1 MFRLRITCDLG
12 FEFWQDIPEY
22 EGKYQ
27 ASTYGNISSL
37 NYEHSKGWRKKLK
50 TFSNNKKYKQ
60 VVLYS
65 DGTSKHHLVH
75 RLVAMAFLP
84 KWKPEY
90 DEINHKSEIATE
102 NQVWNLEWCDREYNN
117 NYGARNDKMLKT
129 RRINGSKT
137 AEKAVL
143 QYTKEMEFIRGFLSQ
158 TEASNITHIRQSSI
172 SNCCNG
178 RSKTAG
184 GFCWTFKN

>member
-1 MFRLRITCDLG
+1 MFKLRITGDLG
-12 FEFWQDIPEY
+12 FEVWHDIPGY

-27 ASTYGNISSL
+27 ASTYGNIISL

-50 TFSNNKKYKQ
+50 TTSNNNNYKQ
-60 VVLYS
+60 VILYS
-65 DGTSKHHLVH
+65 DGASKPHLVH
-75 RLVAMAFLP
+75 RLIAQTFIP
-84 KWKPEY
+84 KMNKYYEV
-90 DEINHKSEIATE
+90 NHKDE
-102 NQVWNLEWCDREYNN
+102 NKANNRVENLEWCDRKYNN
-117 NYGARNDKMLKT
+117 NYGAKNDKMLKT